1 MNGWVTIG
9 TKLDTKQLEKDIK
22 NAENQLKQYEREGE
36 RLSTQKAKLDLDLQD
51 YEKEK
56 QSIQEAT
63 DKSLEFAQ
71 TREQVN
77 FLLESEEMQLSKL
90 NEKYSGQFSK
100 LSSIKSEIQ
109 ENKKNQQDTT
119 KAIEEQKKKLA
130 EANEEIRRSQF
141 LKNGY
146 EDTKKN
152 LSDIV
157 KKVTRW
163 GLALIGVRSLYSG
176 LRQAISMVSGQNEQ
190 VANSF
195 QQIRSVIASTLLPI
209 VQKALNIIV
218 KLMVYANYLWKIL
231 TGKNL
236 FNFADATKKASD
248 NLSSGAGSSGKI
260 AKNLKDAKKQLA
272 GFDEMNV
279 LQENA
284 DTSGGGGGGAGGLG
298 DTDFENIFDKLKNVK
313 IPKWLVKLGEILKE
327 LKKYWKELLV
337 VVVAFGTALLAVKIG
352 TFIAGLMGI
361 QALSAGVIA
370 SIALIAA
377 GVVLLVG
384 GLANLILNWDTMT
397 QKEKIISG
405 ALAGIGAAFVA
416 LGVSIALGI
425 SAATLGIGAL
435 IALVIALVTAIAT
448 LTIKHEKEV
457 KAARDETEQTKQLKQ
472 AKEDAKKAYDDL
484 IDAVDRQAEA
494 QKHLQ
499 DVEKESGLSGEA
511 LYKQVENGT
520 LTYQQMNDKQREVYK
535 AYKDLVQ
542 ANADVKKAE
551 ETKMQTDSLVIKK
564 EFDKKIAADTT
575 GKSYGQLK
583 KDIIDA
589 WDKGKISTKDAK
601 DSIERMMGSMDD
613 KSKKVFAEDLPKNIK
628 SGLDKDKYTSTLDK
642 LKNAFSNA
650 FRSIRDKANGF
661 LDGIK
666 KTFNVEANVSA
677 KTKSAKGAIVTYPK
691 LAVGGIVNRP
701 GRGVPV
707 GGAIAG
713 ERGAEG
719 VIPLTDSQQMAL
731 LGEAIG
737 KYITVNANIVN
748 TMNGRV
754 ISRELKT
761 IQNEDNFA
769 FNR

>member
-1 MNGWVTIG
+1 MLELNIQLFADGKVVIETE
-9 TKLDTKQLEKDIK
+9 LDTKSFEEQIKQTENKLNSLVKSYEKAQNASGKFKPNEEAMKKLRLQIEKTANSLADLKAKQEKIDSPQTSGYFIK
-22 NAENQLKQYEREGE
+22 NLDA
-36 RLSTQKAKLDLDLQD
+36 AKNKT
-51 YEKEK
+51 E
-56 QSIQEAT
+56 
-63 DKSLEFAQ
+63 SL
-71 TREQVN
+71 
-77 FLLESEEMQLSKL
+77 
-90 NEKYSGQFSK
+90 
-100 LSSIKSEIQ
+100 IKKI
-109 ENKKNQQDTT
+109 T
-119 KAIEEQKKKLA
+119 K
-130 EANEEIRRSQF
+130 
-141 LKNGY
+141 
-146 EDTKKN
+146 
-152 LSDIV
+152 
-157 KKVTRW
+157 W
-163 GLALIGVRSLYSG
+163 GLAIFGIRSLYFG
-176 LRQAISMVSGQNEQ
+176 LKRAISVVSEQNEG
-190 VANSF
+190 VANSM
-195 QQIRSVIASTLLPI
+195 QQIWKVIAGALLPV
-209 VQKALNIIV
+209 VQQAINFVV
-218 KLMVYANYLWKIL
+218 KLMTYINYIWNIL

-236 FNFADATKKASD
+236 FNFADATKKSAKELK
-248 NLSSGAGSSGKI
+248 NAEKSSGGI

-361 QALSAGVIA
+361 QALSAGVVA

-377 GVVLLVG
+377 GVVMLVG

-405 ALAGIGAAFVA
+405 TLAVIGAAFVA

-435 IALVIALVTAIAT
+435 VALVIALWTAIAT

-457 KAARDETEQTKQLKQ
+457 KASRDETEQTKLLKQ

-494 QKHLQ
+494 QEHLQ
-499 DVEKESGLSGEA
+499 EVEKESGLSGEA
-511 LYKQVENGT
+511 LYKQVQNGT
-520 LTYQQMNDKQREVYK
+520 LTYQDMNKQQREVYK

-583 KDIIDA
+583 KDIVSA
-589 WDKGKISTKDAK
+589 WSEGKISTKDAK

-628 SGLDKDKYTSTLDK
+628 TGLDPNKYTSTLDR

-707 GGAIAG
+707 GGAITG

-737 KYITVNANIVN
+737 KYITVNASITN

-754 ISRELKT
+754 ISRELQKV
-761 IQNEDNFA
+761 QNEDNFA